1 MKKIITLLL
10 CLALT
15 AGLGLSASA
24 AGSVPEAVLKA
35 RDSVVRV
42 MSSYPD
48 GYATGSG
55 FVILSNGETT
65 LIATNQHVV
74 EDRPDSI
81 AVWVGQDELVDAEI
95 LAQSRQ
101 KDLCILELERPV
113 DLKALTLAATPAGQG
128 DAVYAVGFP
137 GAADYLSD
145 TELHTSAD
153 ATITDGIV
161 SALRKTTV
169 NDYGP
174 AYDILQISAAINPGN
189 SGGPLFN
196 SKGEV
201 IGINTLGILDSQGI
215 FGAIAVS
222 ELKAFLQKHDISIET
237 PGRSPLLILLT
248 VMGVLGIA
256 AVITAAVLLRKRRT
270 PPTLRAL
277 LLSNPQGLGPNAAV
291 SLLMPAA
298 LELRDRHDQGKTH
311 LGISPDTLV
320 LTSDGAHLSG
330 QHSDGGF
337 AAPEVRSGRGAG
349 VVSDVYSFCAVLSC
363 TAFGNLVTY
372 APATPGLPDTLEEIL
387 ADGLQANPDLRIPN
401 MQTLIHRISG
411 FNTMPD
417 VAARILSRKSRR

>member
-1 MKKIITLLL
+1 MKKLITLLL

-15 AGLGLSASA
+15 AGLNLTALA
-24 AGSVPEAVLKA
+24 AGSVPDAVLKA

-42 MSSYPD
+42 MSSYSD

-55 FVILSNGETT
+55 FVILSDGKTT

-74 EDRPDSI
+74 EDNPDSI
-81 AVWVGQDELVDAEI
+81 AVWVDQDELVNAEI
-95 LAQSRQ
+95 LAESLQR
-101 KDLCILELERPV
+101 DLCILELERPV
-113 DLKALTLAATPAGQG
+113 DLKALPLADTPAGQG

-145 TELHTSAD
+145 TELHTSED

-169 NDYGP
+169 NDFGP
-174 AYDILQISAAINPGN
+174 SYDILQISAAINPGN

-222 ELKAFLQKHDISIET
+222 ELRAFLEKRDIPIGTSRT
-237 PGRSPLLILLT
+237 SPGLII
-248 VMGVLGIA
+248 GIA
-256 AVITAAVLLRKRRT
+256 ASVLVVLAGFLLLRKRRKSVT
-270 PPTLRAL
+270 VRSL
-277 LLSNPQGLGPNAAV
+277 LLSHPQGLGPNAAV

-298 LELRDRHDQGKTH
+298 LQLRDLHDQGKTH
-311 LGISPDTLV
+311 LSISPDSIL
-320 LTSDGAHLSG
+320 LTPDGARLTGS
-330 QHSDGGF
+330 SNSGGF
-337 AAPEVRSGRGAG
+337 SAPEVRSGQGGG

-363 TAFGNLVTY
+363 TAFGNLITY
-372 APATPGLPDTLEEIL
+372 ASSTPGRPDTLEEIL
-387 ADGLQANPDLRIPN
+387 AQGLSADPDARIPN
-401 MQTLIHRISG
+401 MQQLIYRISA

-417 VAARILSRKSRR
+417 IAARILSGKTR